1 MDFQK
6 YIKRLSRFKSLT
18 TIEIGFPTN
27 GNMLLDLPKDFDDK
41 FWTGQQLQIRKV
53 KVSIHYSEDFW
64 KRVITYVHRS
74 LEILTCSIIEDRK
87 GKCLR
92 AGRILSVI
100 LEVLNRC
107 QRLVR
112 VHF

>member
-41 FWTGQQLQIRKV
+41 FWTGQQLQMWTTLLQSFSKCTFKSSTVLYPVLPQSEGQGIV
-53 KVSIHYSEDFW
+53 KPPHSFCACFM
-64 KRVITYVHRS
+64 R
-74 LEILTCSIIEDRK
+74 
-87 GKCLR
+87 
-92 AGRILSVI
+92 
-100 LEVLNRC
+100 
-107 QRLVR
+107 
-112 VHF
+112 